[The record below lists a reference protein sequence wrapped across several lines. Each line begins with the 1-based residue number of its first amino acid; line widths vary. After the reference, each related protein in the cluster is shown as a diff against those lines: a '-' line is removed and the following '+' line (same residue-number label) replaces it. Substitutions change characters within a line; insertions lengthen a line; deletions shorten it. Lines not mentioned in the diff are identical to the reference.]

1 MMEIGRSY
9 SRLLTRLER
18 AAVLTGADREFI
30 ADLPLSVA
38 NVEAGAAIAAGH
50 GERCFLVVNGFAC
63 GSQRLGGNKRQ
74 ITSIF
79 VPGDFAG
86 LNGLLL
92 PAATEHLS
100 ALGPAVIASLPCDAL
115 EDALH
120 RSPRLAQAFR
130 RQGLVEAAILREW
143 ITSLGRREALARV
156 AHLICELVFRLQT
169 VGLAGDLYVP
179 ICWTQVD
186 VADACGISAVHAN
199 RVVQELRRLNLVEW
213 TNKHL
218 KIRDWDA
225 LAALAEFTGDYL
237 REQDVQVRQS
247 RIEAPALASLG
258 H

>member
-18 AAVLTGADREFI
+18 AAVLTAADRELI

-74 ITSIF
+74 ISSIF

-100 ALGPAVIASLPCDAL
+100 ALGPAVIASLPCDA
-115 EDALH
+115 
-120 RSPRLAQAFR
+120 
-130 RQGLVEAAILREW
+130 
-143 ITSLGRREALARV
+143 
-156 AHLICELVFRLQT
+156 
-169 VGLAGDLYVP
+169 
-179 ICWTQVD
+179 
-186 VADACGISAVHAN
+186 
-199 RVVQELRRLNLVEW
+199 
-213 TNKHL
+213 
-218 KIRDWDA
+218 
-225 LAALAEFTGDYL
+225 
-237 REQDVQVRQS
+237 
-247 RIEAPALASLG
+247 
-258 H
+258 

>member
-9 SRLLTRLER
+9 SRLLTRLDR
-18 AAVLTGADREFI
+18 SAVLTGADRELI
-30 ADLPLSVA
+30 ADLPLSVT
-38 NVEAGAAIAAGH
+38 NVEAGAAIFSGH
-50 GERCFLVVNGFAC
+50 GDRCFLVVNGFAC
-63 GSQRLGGNKRQ
+63 GSHRLGNNKRQ

-86 LNGLLL
+86 LNDFLL
-92 PAATEHLS
+92 PAATDHLS

-120 RSPRLAQAFR
+120 ESPRLARSFR
-130 RQGLVEAAILREW
+130 RQSLVEAAILREW

-156 AHLICELVFRLQT
+156 AHLVCELVIRLQA
-169 VGLAGDLYVP
+169 VGLAGDHDFP
-179 ICWTQVD
+179 ISWTQVD

-199 RVVQELRRLNLVEW
+199 RVVQELRRMKLVEW

-225 LAALAEFTGDYL
+225 LAALAEFTSDYL
-237 REQDVQVRQS
+237 RAQDVQVRQS
-247 RIEAPALASLG
+247 RIEAPALASVG
-258 H
+258 S